1 MVEAM
6 ADGERRALLQRF
18 LPDRRERAFVWK
30 YDHAVGGRRPR
41 HFHEEPE
48 VNLVTRGSATFGVGD
63 KVVHVKSGELLA
75 FPAGVDHALL
85 EASPDLYLYAV
96 GLDPAYSAGVLTGR
110 HDALEPRHVRLGASE
125 LSVVSD
131 RATKIVDQ
139 RGADQL
145 GAELWDRMH
154 WLARRSLDTEGRS
167 AHVLTRRTLK
177 LVAAE
182 PDSGLDALA
191 SELRTH
197 PSEVSRHFHRDV
209 GVTLVRYRTRL
220 RLLRVVR
227 LVDGGQDVT
236 SAARDAGFG
245 SYSQCHRVFH
255 AELGC
260 APASFFRSELR
271 ERMQLTY
278 AG

>member
-1 MVEAM
+1 M
-6 ADGERRALLQRF
+6 ADGVRRALLQRF

-48 VNLVTRGSATFGVGD
+48 VNLVTRGTATFGVGD
-63 KVVHVKSGELLA
+63 RIIQVKSGELLA

-85 EASPDLYLYAV
+85 EASPDLFLYAV
-96 GLDPAYSAGVLTGR
+96 GLEPTYSTGVLRGR
-110 HDALEPRHVRLGASE
+110 HDTVEPCHVRLEGSE
-125 LSVVSD
+125 LSVVVD
-131 RATKIVDQ
+131 RAASIVDR

-145 GAELWDRMH
+145 GAELWDRVH
-154 WLARRSLDTEGRS
+154 WLARRSAEAERRG

-177 LVAAE
+177 LLAAA
-182 PDSGLDALA
+182 PDRGLDALA
-191 SELRTH
+191 NELRTH

-220 RLLRVVR
+220 RLLRLVR
-227 LVDGGQDVT
+227 LVDEGQDLT
-236 SAARDAGFG
+236 SAASEAGFG
-245 SYSQCHRVFH
+245 SYSQFHRAFH

-260 APASFFRSELR
+260 APASFFRCDTR

>member
-1 MVEAM
+1 
-6 ADGERRALLQRF
+6 LLQRF

-48 VNLVTRGSATFGVGD
+48 LNLVTRGAATFSVGD
-63 KVVHVKSGELLA
+63 RIVHVKSGELLA

-96 GLDPAYSAGVLTGR
+96 GLDPTYSTGVLAGR
-110 HDALEPRHVRLGASE
+110 TDTVAPCHARLAASD
-125 LSVVSD
+125 LTDVTD
-131 RATKIVDQ
+131 RAAAIVDR
-139 RGADQL
+139 RGAEQL
-145 GAELWDRMH
+145 GAELWDRVH
-154 WLARRSLDTEGRS
+154 WLARRSLEAERGS

-182 PDSGLDALA
+182 PDCRLDALA

-209 GVTLVRYRTRL
+209 GLTLVRYRTRL

-227 LVDGGQDVT
+227 LVDAGQDLM
-236 SAARDAGFG
+236 SAASDAGFG
-245 SYSQCHRVFH
+245 SYSQCHRSFH

>member
-1 MVEAM
+1 M

-30 YDHAVGGRRPR
+30 YDQAVGGRRPR

-48 VNLVTRGSATFGVGD
+48 VNLVTCGAATFGVGD
-63 KVVHVKSGELLA
+63 RIVEVKAGELLA

-85 EASPDLYLYAV
+85 AASPDLYLYAV
-96 GLDPAYSAGVLTGR
+96 GLDPTFSTGVLTDR
-110 HDALEPRHVRLGASE
+110 HDTIEPWHARLPPKE
-125 LSVVSD
+125 LRAVVD
-131 RATKIVDQ
+131 RAAELVD
-139 RGADQL
+139 RSGAERL
-145 GAELWDRMH
+145 GAELWERVH
-154 WLARRSLDTEGRS
+154 WLARRSTEAERPG

-177 LVAAE
+177 LVATQ
-182 PDSGLDALA
+182 PDCGLEALA

-220 RLLRVVR
+220 RLLRLVH
-227 LVDGGQDVT
+227 LVDDGQDVMT
-236 SAARDAGFG
+236 AAIEAGFG
-245 SYSQCHRVFH
+245 SYSQCHRSFH

-260 APASFFRSELR
+260 APTSFFRSEAR
-271 ERMQLTY
+271 ERMQLLY